1 MSLTTT
7 PEKPKGECEALG
19 FHVFDYGTKG
29 AADQAINSWEKFCDH
44 CGTEYGPLLAQELKT
59 GIKTVL
65 DRPTHSQEELD
76 KQARHVLTKKAGI
89 QRLITALETQAEA
102 LKKLA
107 NEKDAQAGVDLA
119 LKQMEI

>member
-1 MSLTTT
+1 MSGRGRGNRSEGRGRGRGRGRSGRSSTTRSSNT
-7 PEKPKGECEALG
+7 PEKQKGECEALG

-44 CGTEYGPLLAQELKT
+44 CGTEYGPLLAQELRT

-76 KQARHVLTKKAGI
+76 KHARHV
-89 QRLITALETQAEA
+89 
-102 LKKLA
+102 
-107 NEKDAQAGVDLA
+107 
-119 LKQMEI
+119 